1 MVRQWIVMAMIND
14 WLNSSHGFF
23 LSSLAM
29 TVGLVLPVILIVLTG
44 LIVWSLV
51 NRDWSWISVLYELTV
66 GNVIFAIRVVV
77 IVLDAFFQAWLN
89 LIFAG
94 VGMLSAWMAFHLV
107 TVIWSSAWTKPLLK
121 WLSGS
126 HFVIPFSHAFQLGL
140 SATSSVLVTVVLVF
154 ILMMIAFVLFEISLD
169 DNLGHE
175 NLLATIKRN
184 WIKICRGL
192 VASLN
197 EALSD
202 DDEAGKDEL
211 QMIREYDRR
220 GSKTS

>member
-1 MVRQWIVMAMIND
+1 MEMISD
-14 WLNSSHGFF
+14 WLNFRHGFF

-29 TVGLVLPVILIVLTG
+29 ALGLVLPVILIVLTA
-44 LIVWSLV
+44 LTVWSLV
-51 NRDWSWISVLYELTV
+51 SHDWSWIRELYELTV
-66 GNVIFAIRVVV
+66 GKVIFAIRVVITGVV
-77 IVLDAFFQAWLN
+77 ILFQAWLN

-94 VGMLSAWMAFHLV
+94 ISMLSAWMAFHLV

-126 HFVIPFSHAFQLGL
+126 HFVIPVSHAFQLGL
-140 SATSSVLVTVVLVF
+140 SATLAVLVTVVLVF
-154 ILMMIAFVLFEISLD
+154 ILMTIALTLFEISLD
-169 DNLGHE
+169 DNLGRE

-184 WIKICRGL
+184 WNKICQGL
-192 VASLN
+192 VTSLN
-197 EALSD
+197 EALAD

-220 GSKTS
+220 ESSTS

>member
-1 MVRQWIVMAMIND
+1 MSMIND
-14 WLNSSHGFF
+14 WLNFSHGFF

-29 TVGLVLPVILIVLTG
+29 ALGLVLPVILIVLTA
-44 LIVWSLV
+44 LTVWSLV
-51 NRDWSWISVLYELTV
+51 SHDWSWIRDLYELTV
-66 GNVIFAIRVVV
+66 GKVIFAIRVVITGLV
-77 IVLDAFFQAWLN
+77 ALFQAWLN

-94 VGMLSAWMAFHLV
+94 IGMLSVWMAFHLV

-126 HFVIPFSHAFQLGL
+126 HFVIPVSHAFQLGL
-140 SATSSVLVTVVLVF
+140 SATSAMLVTVVLVF
-154 ILMMIAFVLFEISLD
+154 VLMTIVLVLFEISLD

-184 WIKICRGL
+184 WTKICRGL

-197 EALSD
+197 EVLAD

-220 GSKTS
+220 KSKTS

>member
-1 MVRQWIVMAMIND
+1 MA
-14 WLNSSHGFF
+14 L
-23 LSSLAM
+23 
-29 TVGLVLPVILIVLTG
+29 GLVLPVILIGLTVLT
-44 LIVWSLV
+44 VWSLV
-51 NRDWSWISVLYELTV
+51 SHDWSWIRELYELTV
-66 GNVIFAIRVVV
+66 GKVIFAIRVVITGVV
-77 IVLDAFFQAWLN
+77 ILFQAWLN

-94 VGMLSAWMAFHLV
+94 ISMLSAWMAFHLV

-126 HFVIPFSHAFQLGL
+126 HFVIPVSHAFQLGL
-140 SATSSVLVTVVLVF
+140 SATLAVLVTVVLVF
-154 ILMMIAFVLFEISLD
+154 ILMTIALTLFEISLD

-184 WIKICRGL
+184 WNKICQGL
-192 VASLN
+192 VTSLN
-197 EALSD
+197 EALAD

-220 GSKTS
+220 ESSTS

>member
-1 MVRQWIVMAMIND
+1 MAMIND

-29 TVGLVLPVILIVLTG
+29 TVGLVLPVILIILTG

-51 NRDWSWISVLYELTV
+51 SHDWSWIRELYELTV
-66 GNVIFAIRVVV
+66 GKVIFAIRVVITGLV
-77 IVLDAFFQAWLN
+77 ALFQAWLN

-94 VGMLSAWMAFHLV
+94 IGMLSAWMAFHLV

-126 HFVIPFSHAFQLGL
+126 HFVIPVSHPFQLGL
-140 SATSSVLVTVVLVF
+140 SATSAMLVTVVLVF
-154 ILMMIAFVLFEISLD
+154 VLMTIVLVLFEISLD

-184 WIKICRGL
+184 WNKICQGL
-192 VASLN
+192 VTSLN
-197 EALSD
+197 EVLA

-211 QMIREYDRR
+211 QVIREYDRR
-220 GSKTS
+220 ESKTS

>member
-1 MVRQWIVMAMIND
+1 MISD
-14 WLNSSHGFF
+14 WLNFRHGFF

-29 TVGLVLPVILIVLTG
+29 ALGLVLPVILIVLTA
-44 LIVWSLV
+44 LTVWSLV
-51 NRDWSWISVLYELTV
+51 SHDWSWIRELYELTV
-66 GNVIFAIRVVV
+66 GKFIFAIRVVITGVV
-77 IVLDAFFQAWLN
+77 ILFQAWLN

-94 VGMLSAWMAFHLV
+94 ISMLSAWMAFHLV

-126 HFVIPFSHAFQLGL
+126 HFVIPVSHAFQLGL
-140 SATSSVLVTVVLVF
+140 SATSAMLVTVVLVF
-154 ILMMIAFVLFEISLD
+154 ILMTIALALFEISLD

-184 WIKICRGL
+184 WNKICQGL
-192 VASLN
+192 VPSLN
-197 EALSD
+197 EALAD

-211 QMIREYDRR
+211 QVIREYDRR
-220 GSKTS
+220 ESSTS

>member
-1 MVRQWIVMAMIND
+1 MIND
-14 WLNSSHGFF
+14 WLNFSHGFF
-23 LSSLAM
+23 LSSLSMAL
-29 TVGLVLPVILIVLTG
+29 GLVLPVILIGLTVLT
-44 LIVWSLV
+44 VWSLV
-51 NRDWSWISVLYELTV
+51 SHDWSWIRELYELTV
-66 GNVIFAIRVVV
+66 GKVIFAIRVVITGVV
-77 IVLDAFFQAWLN
+77 ILFQAWLN

-94 VGMLSAWMAFHLV
+94 ISMLSAWMAFHLV

-126 HFVIPFSHAFQLGL
+126 HFVIPVSHAFQLGL
-140 SATSSVLVTVVLVF
+140 SATLAVLVTVVLVF
-154 ILMMIAFVLFEISLD
+154 ILMTIALTLFEISLD

-184 WIKICRGL
+184 WNKICQGL
-192 VASLN
+192 VTSLN
-197 EALSD
+197 EALAD

-220 GSKTS
+220 ESSTS

>member
-1 MVRQWIVMAMIND
+1 MSMISD
-14 WLNSSHGFF
+14 WLNFRHGFF

-29 TVGLVLPVILIVLTG
+29 ALGLVLPVILIVLTA
-44 LIVWSLV
+44 LTVWSLV
-51 NRDWSWISVLYELTV
+51 NRDWSWIRTLYELTV
-66 GNVIFAIRVVV
+66 GKVIFAIRVVITGVV
-77 IVLDAFFQAWLN
+77 ILFQAWLN

-94 VGMLSAWMAFHLV
+94 ISMLSAWMAFHLV

-126 HFVIPFSHAFQLGL
+126 HFVIPVSHAFQLGL
-140 SATSSVLVTVVLVF
+140 LAMSAVLVTVVLVF
-154 ILMMIAFVLFEISLD
+154 VLITIALVLFEISLD

-184 WIKICRGL
+184 WTKICQGL
-192 VASLN
+192 VTSLN
-197 EALSD
+197 EALAD
-202 DDEAGKDEL
+202 DDEDGKDEL

-220 GSKTS
+220 ESKTS